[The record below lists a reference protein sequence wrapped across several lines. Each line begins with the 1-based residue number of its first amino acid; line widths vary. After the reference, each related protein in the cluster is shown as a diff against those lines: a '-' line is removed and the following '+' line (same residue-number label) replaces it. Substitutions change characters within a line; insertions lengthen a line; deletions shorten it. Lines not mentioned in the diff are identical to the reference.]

1 MKDIVTMQ
9 RFPLTAD
16 DLALVQ
22 AAKDKVVKPV
32 IHFSGTHR
40 PAPVASALRLD
51 NGEVLTAINLK
62 ADVASLSVCAEPMII
77 GEARQ
82 RIDRKIETIVA
93 VYYQEGREP
102 RVIPPCGRCREL
114 MTDFMDGMVIMREPH
129 SDELFKV
136 RARDLL
142 PFKYADYWDQKVLL

>member
-1 MKDIVTMQ
+1 MQ
-9 RFPLTAD
+9 RFPLD
-16 DLALVQ
+16 
-22 AAKDKVVKPV
+22 AKDHELIAVACEKVKKPV
-32 IHFSGTHR
+32 IHFSGIHR
-40 PAPVASALRLD
+40 PAPVGAALRMD
-51 NGEVLTAINLK
+51 NGEIIASINLK

-82 RIDRKIETIVA
+82 YTDRKIETIVA

-102 RVIPPCGRCREL
+102 KVIPPCGRCREL
-114 MTDFMDGMVIMREPH
+114 MTDFMDGMVIMREPN

-136 RARDLL
+136 RARELL

>member
-1 MKDIVTMQ
+1 MKENETMQ
-9 RFPLTAD
+9 RYPLDED
-16 DLALVQ
+16 DLILLAAACEKVQ
-22 AAKDKVVKPV
+22 KPV
-32 IHFSGTHR
+32 IHFSGSHR
-40 PAPVASALRLD
+40 PAPVGSALRLD
-51 NGEVLTAINLK
+51 NGEILTAINLR

-82 RIDRKIETIVA
+82 RIDRRIQTIVA

-102 RVIPPCGRCREL
+102 KVIPPCGRCREL
-114 MTDFMDGMVIMREPH
+114 MTDFMDGMVIMREPG

-142 PFKYADYWDQKVLL
+142 PFKYADYWNEKVLL

>member
-1 MKDIVTMQ
+1 ME
-9 RFPLTAD
+9 RFPLTQD
-16 DLALVQ
+16 DHDLIK
-22 AAKDKVVKPV
+22 AACEKVKKPV
-32 IHFSGTHR
+32 IHFSGAHR

-51 NGEVLTAINLK
+51 NGEIISAINLK

-82 RIDRKIETIVA
+82 RLDRTIETIVA
-93 VYYQEGREP
+93 VYYQDKSGNEP

-114 MTDFMDGMVIMREPH
+114 MTDFTNGMVIMREPR
-129 SDELFKV
+129 SNELFKV

-142 PFKYADYWDQKVLL
+142 PFKYADYWEEKVLL

>member
-1 MKDIVTMQ
+1 MKDIATMQ

-16 DLALVQ
+16 DLALVEV
-22 AAKDKVVKPV
+22 AKDKVKKPV
-32 IHFSGTHR
+32 IHFSGIHR
-40 PAPVASALRLD
+40 PAPVGAALRLD
-51 NGEVLTAINLK
+51 NGEVIASINLK

-82 RIDRKIETIVA
+82 RTDRKIETIVA

-102 RVIPPCGRCREL
+102 KVIPPCGRCREL
-114 MTDFMDGMVIMREPH
+114 MTDFMDGMVIMREPNT
-129 SDELFKV
+129 DELFKV

-142 PFKYADYWDQKVLL
+142 PFKYADYWNEKTLL

>member
-1 MKDIVTMQ
+1 MQ
-9 RFPLTAD
+9 KFPLTD
-16 DLALVQ
+16 KDHELV
-22 AAKDKVVKPV
+22 AIACEKVKKPV
-32 IHFSGTHR
+32 IHFSGIHR
-40 PAPVASALRLD
+40 PAPVGAALRLD
-51 NGEVLTAINLK
+51 NGEVIASINLK

-82 RIDRKIETIVA
+82 HIDRTIETIVA

-102 RVIPPCGRCREL
+102 KVIPPCGRCREL
-114 MTDFMDGMVIMREPH
+114 MTDFMNGMVIMREPN

-136 RARDLL
+136 NARELL